1 MIYLWKQI
9 YNILLVI
16 QSLSSVT
23 GEVLKLYTNEVKI
36 KFKYINILTR
46 STSIYIH
53 KNGIFAAVD
62 DIMPTLSKLVVE
74 YIIKM

>member
-53 KNGIFAAVD
+53 KNGIFTAVE